1 MFGFKERMER
11 LQKKMRVDC
20 IVLAQF
26 SPAEGTAYSCSGSEE
41 PFRAYVPRDYS
52 VAFTAENLREKSV
65 PQFDETMPLK
75 NAKNFWKKLFKKR
88 KVESV
93 GLDFS
98 TDASRVGF
106 RLLKEK
112 ARLHVENYAAE
123 LEGLRAL
130 KDAQEK
136 KLIRKAQK
144 ITKECVREAEERGFG
159 GRSENEIAGFLE
171 YACRKKGF
179 ALDSFPPIVA
189 TAPKNAIPHAIPS
202 QDKCKD
208 MILIDCGATC
218 AHYHGD
224 YSTTKH
230 WGKSKEIKDA
240 VEAVREAKKAAE
252 RIAKPG
258 VHGKKL
264 AHAAEKV
271 INEYGFGK
279 HSFKKTGLALG
290 HSLGLNVHDG
300 FRLEDVTLAKGIVFT
315 IEPGIYV
322 PKRFG
327 VRFEDVVF
335 P

>member
-240 VEAVREAKKAAE
+240 VEAVREAKK
-252 RIAKPG
+252 
-258 VHGKKL
+258 
-264 AHAAEKV
+264 V
-271 INEYGFGK
+271 INEYGFEK

-300 FRLEDVTLAKGIVFT
+300 FRLEDVTLAKGMVFT